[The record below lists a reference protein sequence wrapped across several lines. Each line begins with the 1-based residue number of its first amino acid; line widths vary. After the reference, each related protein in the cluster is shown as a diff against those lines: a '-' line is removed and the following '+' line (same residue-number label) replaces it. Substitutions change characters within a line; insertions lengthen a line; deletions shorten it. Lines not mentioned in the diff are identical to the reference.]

1 MGKQIVVVGLGRFGI
16 SLASMLSRLG
26 HDVLALDR
34 DGEIVQSVASEVTHA
49 VQVEATSEAA
59 LKELGIGNFDIAV
72 VAIGSGIQ
80 SSVLATILL
89 KRLGIPYV
97 IARANDEL
105 HGDIL
110 EKIGADKV
118 VYPEREMGERIGH
131 EATLGDISGYM
142 PVIPGYGIAKIEAKP
157 GFVGKSLSDLG
168 VGPKGRLGV
177 AVLLIQRGKEVIVTP
192 RESQTIDSGDVLII
206 SGNDEKLGEFLA
218 RTTSSEEN
226 KK

>member
-34 DGEIVQSVASEVTHA
+34 DEEIVQSAASEVTHA
-49 VQVEATSEAA
+49 VEVEATSEAS
-59 LKELGIGNFDIAV
+59 LKKLGIGNFDIAV
-72 VAIGSGIQ
+72 VAIGSDIK

-118 VYPEREMGERIGH
+118 VCPEHEMGERVGH

-157 GFVGKSLSDLG
+157 SFAGQSLSDLG

-192 RESQTIDSGDVLII
+192 GQGQTIDAGDALII
-206 SGNDEKLGEFLA
+206 SGNDDKLGEFLA
-218 RTTSSEEN
+218 KAKSNEEN
-226 KK
+226 QK

>member
-16 SLASMLSRLG
+16 SLAATLSRIG

-34 DGEIVQSVASEVTHA
+34 DAEIVQNAASQVTHA
-49 VQVEATSEAA
+49 VHAEASNEAA
-59 LKELGIGNFDIAV
+59 LRELGIGNFDIAV
-72 VAIGSGIQ
+72 VAIGSDIQ
-80 SSVLATILL
+80 SSVLTTILL

-97 IARANDEL
+97 IARANNDL

-118 VYPEREMGERIGH
+118 VYPEHEMGERVGH
-131 EATLGDISGYM
+131 EATLGDIAGYM
-142 PVIPGYGIAKIEAKP
+142 SLIPGYGIAKVEAKP
-157 GFVGKSLSDLG
+157 VFVGKTLADLG
-168 VGPKGRLGV
+168 VGPRGRFGV

-192 RESQTIDSGDVLII
+192 RESETIATGDVLVI
-206 SGNDEKLGEFLA
+206 SGNDDKLGEFLA
-218 RTTSSEEN
+218 KAMPNGEN

>member
-16 SLASMLSRLG
+16 SLAATLSRLG
-26 HDVLALDR
+26 HDVMALDR
-34 DGEIVQSVASEVTHA
+34 DSEIVQSAASQVTHA
-49 VQVEATSEAA
+49 VHAEASNEAA
-59 LKELGIGNFDIAV
+59 LRELGIGNFDIAV
-72 VAIGSGIQ
+72 VAIGSDIQ
-80 SSVLATILL
+80 SSVLTTILL

-97 IARANDEL
+97 IARADNDL

-118 VYPEREMGERIGH
+118 VYPESEMGERIGH
-131 EATLGDISGYM
+131 EVTVGDIAGYM
-142 PVIPGYGIAKIEAKP
+142 SLIPGYGIAKVEAKP
-157 GFVGKSLSDLG
+157 AFVGLSLSDLG

-192 RESQTIDSGDVLII
+192 RESETINAGDVLVI
-206 SGNDEKLGEFLA
+206 SGNDDKLGEFMA
-218 RTTSSEEN
+218 KAMSNGAN